1 MEKTKDAYIIEL
13 FFESICACVGMP
25 PGTTNGGTVQ
35 AGGLELEP
43 VMYCEPTYWC
53 SVSYYEMNTRVGEN
67 YHASQ
72 VEILF

>member
-1 MEKTKDAYIIEL
+1 
-13 FFESICACVGMP
+13 MP

-72 VEILF
+72 VWI